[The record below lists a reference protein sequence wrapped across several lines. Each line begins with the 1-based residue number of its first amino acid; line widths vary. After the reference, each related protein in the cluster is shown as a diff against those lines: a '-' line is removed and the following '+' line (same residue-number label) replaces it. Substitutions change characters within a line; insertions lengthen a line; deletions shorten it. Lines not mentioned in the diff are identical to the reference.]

1 MLSQEGRCLKC
12 FEEISL
18 RKGTCK
24 SCRNL
29 VHPFRQMAAC
39 FDSFSPAKMLLHAL
53 ENKQHFLCA
62 KDIAAFMMMQI
73 DAFNWPIPDLVV
85 PLPQHFSRSTQ
96 MIAKALSGLL
106 QCRLE
111 VSLRKKWELS
121 PQFILKKKCNIY
133 RQRVLLLTTEM
144 ESCTSMRTA
153 ARVLEEGGPLEIYGM
168 AFCIV

>member
-1 MLSQEGRCLKC
+1 
-12 FEEISL
+12 
-18 RKGTCK
+18 
-24 SCRNL
+24 
-29 VHPFRQMAAC
+29 
-39 FDSFSPAKMLLHAL
+39 MLLQAL

-73 DAFNWPIPDLVV
+73 DRFNWPIPDSIV

-96 MIAKALSGLL
+96 MIAKALSGLM

-111 VSLRKKWELS
+111 FPLRKKWELS
-121 PQFILKKKCNIY
+121 PQFTLKKKCNIY

-144 ESCTSMRTA
+144 ETCLSMRA
-153 ARVLEEGGPLEIYGM
+153 AAQILEEGGPLEIYGL